1 MTYSSNTLLI
11 LCLFIG
17 LPGLS
22 LKAQDSYRL
31 TADQEL
37 AALGSSTMHNW
48 EMVTY
53 EAAGSGL
60 FWLKSDKI
68 ERVENLTVSLEA
80 SSLESGKGRI
90 MDRNARRALKVEEHP
105 QITFKLD
112 SIAEDETGQSQ
123 AHGLLTA
130 AGFTRAI
137 TFRIDY
143 NIENDVIE
151 LRARTSLK
159 MTDFEIEPPVA
170 LAGTLRTGDAVSLD
184 LVLSFKASTEK
195 LD

>member
-1 MTYSSNTLLI
+1 MKKLI
-11 LCLFIG
+11 SFWVVLVMMVAVG
-17 LPGLS
+17 LPS
-22 LKAQDSYRL
+22 SQAQTRYVLDGE
-31 TADQEL
+31 QEL
-37 AALGSSTMHNW
+37 AVLGTSTIHSW

-60 FWLKSDKI
+60 FWLKGDKI

-123 AHGLLTA
+123 AHGQLTA

-143 NIENDVIE
+143 SIENDVIE

-184 LVLSFKASTEK
+184 MVLSFKASTEK